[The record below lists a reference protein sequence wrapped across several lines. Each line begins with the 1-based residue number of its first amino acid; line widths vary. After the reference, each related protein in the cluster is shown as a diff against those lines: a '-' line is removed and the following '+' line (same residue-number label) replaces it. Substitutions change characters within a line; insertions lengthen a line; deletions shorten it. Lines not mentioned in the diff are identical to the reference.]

1 MIGHILK
8 NKQKNKSVCFQ
19 ESITTNHDD
28 NGHLSSH
35 GCSVKQGVLR
45 NLIKLQ
51 ASWATT
57 SKWRWKGKTDDV
69 DTT

>member
-19 ESITTNHDD
+19 ESITINHDE
-28 NGHLSSH
+28 NGHLNSH

-45 NLIKLQ
+45 NFVKC
-51 ASWATT
+51 T
-57 SKWRWKGKTDDV
+57 GKHLC
-69 DTT
+69 